1 MVKNKF
7 LKSIFLLCL
16 TFCFSNVYSQ
26 SLKYYLVYLKDK
38 NHSAYFLSQAQDFL
52 SQKAINRR
60 INQKRSLEE
69 NDLPVSQYYID
80 SIQSLGLNVWLK
92 SKWLNAVVIYTDSVS
107 IKKLNVCSFV
117 LKSSPIS
124 RKKSSIDFQNL
135 NSLNI
140 IKSMDY
146 GSSAVQTSMIG
157 IDKMHA
163 NGFAGQGI
171 EIAVLDGGFNN
182 ANNLSVFDSLYLNNR
197 ILGTYDYVKKET
209 AVYEDHEHG
218 MMVLSA
224 LAGYSEGNLIGGAY
238 KSKFYLLRTEDVNI
252 ESPLEEV
259 NWLVAAEFAD
269 SVGVDIITSSLGY
282 TDFDNT
288 SLSHTYKDMNG
299 NTTIISKAAK
309 LASRKGMIVC
319 VSAGNDG
326 ANSWKY
332 ISSPADTDSIIAVG
346 AVDNQS
352 KYAYFSSRGPSADGR
367 IKPDLSAKGL
377 GAWVAN
383 TNGTF
388 GANNGTSFA
397 SPVLCGLVAGYW
409 SQFPNLTNY
418 EVIENIKKSASQ
430 YYNPD
435 NLLGYG
441 IPDYT
446 IARSIVLGLENEFD
460 GNSFKVFPN
469 PIDGNYLTIKM
480 LDTSKINNYEIFK
493 IDGSSVFV
501 PEVELLSHQLVLDV
515 KSLVQGVYLLKLTTE
530 NTSKTVKFLRD

>member
-1 MVKNKF
+1 MVKNNF
-7 LKSIFLLCL
+7 LKILLFLIV
-16 TFCFSNVYSQ
+16 TISYSEVYSQ

-38 NHSAYFLSQAQDFL
+38 NHSTYSLSQAQDFL

-92 SKWLNAVVIYTDSVS
+92 SKWLNAVVIHTDTNS
-107 IKKLNVCSFV
+107 IKKLKNCSFV
-117 LKSSPIS
+117 LKTNPIS
-124 RKKSSIDFQNL
+124 RKFSQVDFQNL
-135 NSLNI
+135 NSLNSI
-140 IKSMDY
+140 QSIDY
-146 GSSAVQTSMIG
+146 GNSANQNQMIG
-157 IDKMHA
+157 IDKMHD
-163 NGFAGQGI
+163 NGFAGQGF

-182 ANNLSVFDSLYLNNR
+182 ANHLSVFDSLYLNNR

-259 NWLVAAEFAD
+259 NWMVAAEFAD
-269 SVGVDIITSSLGY
+269 SAGVDIITSSLGY

-288 SLSHTYKDMNG
+288 SLSHTYQDMNG
-299 NTTIISKAAK
+299 STTIISKAAK

-346 AVDNQS
+346 AVDNQG
-352 KYAYFSSRGPSADGR
+352 KYAYFSSKGPTSDGR

-383 TNGTF
+383 IDGTF
-388 GANNGTSFA
+388 SANNGTSFA
-397 SPVLCGLVAGYW
+397 SPILCGLVAGYW
-409 SQFPNLTNY
+409 SQFPYLTNY
-418 EVIENIKKSASQ
+418 EVIENLKMSASQ
-430 YYNPD
+430 YSSPD

-441 IPDYT
+441 IPNYT
-446 IARSIVLGLENEFD
+446 IAKNIILGFD
-460 GNSFKVFPN
+460 DEMDKYPFRIFPN
-469 PIDGNYLTIKM
+469 PNNGNFLTVKI
-480 LDTSKINNYEIFK
+480 LDTSKIKSFEVFK
-493 IDGSSVFV
+493 IDGSSVNV
-501 PEVELLSHQLVLDV
+501 SVNELLPNQLVLDV
-515 KSLVQGVYLLKLTTE
+515 NHLVSGMYLLRLTTE
-530 NTSKTVKFLRD
+530 KTTKIIKFSRE